1 MAKYVFVYHG
11 GKKPSTPEAG
21 QQVMAEWG
29 AWFEK
34 LGSAVINGG
43 HPVGPSKT
51 VGPGGKV
58 QDDGG
63 SNPTSGYSL
72 IEASSIDDAVE
83 KAKGCP
89 ILKRNGSIEVA
100 EAMAM

>member
-34 LGSAVINGG
+34 LGPAVIDGG
-43 HPVGPSKT
+43 NPLGPSKT
-51 VGPGGKV
+51 VGPGGEV
-58 QDDGG
+58 QNDGG
-63 SNPTSGYSL
+63 SNPASGYSL
-72 IEASSIDDAVE
+72 IEASSIEDATE

-89 ILKRNGSIEVA
+89 ILKRGGNIEVA
-100 EAMAM
+100 EAMEM

>member
-11 GKKPSTPEAG
+11 GKKSSTPEAG

-34 LGSAVINGG
+34 LGPAVIDGG
-43 HPVGPSKT
+43 NPLGPSKT
-51 VGPGGKV
+51 VRPGGEV
-58 QDDGG
+58 QNDGG
-63 SNPTSGYSL
+63 SNPASGYSL
-72 IEASSIDDAVE
+72 IEASSIEDATE

-89 ILKRNGSIEVA
+89 ILKRGGNIEVA
-100 EAMAM
+100 EAMEM